1 MTRRA
6 AYGQRMTR
14 TLWLRRFSGVTVC
27 SLLSACEG
35 GETRDE
41 PNSATEIHDER
52 NIELWGREY
61 LDSLSFRRGILEQ
74 SLNFQENGYAR
85 LRLNEYGVSQNG
97 SDAGWELLP
106 EFSPMVRLFIPD
118 QGFGIPFEPVPLL
131 IPRSEP

>member
-52 NIELWGREY
+52 NIEFWGREY
-61 LDSLSFRRGILEQ
+61 LESRLFRRGILEQ
-74 SLNFQENGYAR
+74 SLNVRENGYAR
-85 LRLNEYGVSQNG
+85 LRLNNYGVSEGGAN
-97 SDAGWELLP
+97 SGWELLP
-106 EFSPMVRLFIPD
+106 EYSAM
-118 QGFGIPFEPVPLL
+118 
-131 IPRSEP
+131 